1 MPQDEKRRQR
11 REKAAIKR
19 EGTRRARRELARG
32 LREHPDE
39 AQFDEVDFG
48 MARTEALNRKPRE
61 RKRDVRESPDD
72 NEVADGSGWTGEP
85 QRTLPAPPAC
95 R

>member
-1 MPQDEKRRQR
+1 MPQDEKRRLR
-11 REKAAIKR
+11 REKKAIKR

-48 MARTEALNRKPRE
+48 MARSEVLNGKPR
-61 RKRDVRESPDD
+61 VRED
-72 NEVADGSGWTGEP
+72 ERHDGRVVEGGRTGVERVP
-85 QRTLPAPPAC
+85 
-95 R
+95 

>member
-1 MPQDEKRRQR
+1 MAQDEKRRLR
-11 REKAAIKR
+11 REKKAVKR

-48 MARTEALNRKPRE
+48 MARSEALNGQPRE
-61 RKRDVRESPDD
+61 RVDRE
-72 NEVADGSGWTGEP
+72 EP
-85 QRTLPAPPAC
+85 ERLIE
-95 R
+95 